1 MVHVVVHLRILVNI
15 IFSKESI
22 NLIIIKVV
30 YVIHL
35 LIPVQLILVNI
46 MVYVYQRQQDI
57 NVNVQLLI
65 QVHYVKYLLI
75 LVIIHHVE
83 MVVNA
88 ILQEII
94 LFIVHVLQVYLEKKR
109 IIISF
114 DFFKVIRD
122 NFVMVK

>member
-46 MVYVYQRQQDI
+46 MVYVYQPQQDI

-94 LFIVHVLQVYLEKKR
+94 PFIVHVLQVYLEKKR
-109 IIISF
+109 IIVSF